1 MNLPE
6 PIAARSLLG
15 SAVPKPDAAA
25 KATGRTRYIND
36 MTLPRM
42 LHARIL
48 RAGRSHAR
56 IVSID
61 TAAARALPGVHAV
74 LTAADV
80 SVRAFGFA
88 SDQLP
93 FKGDKVRCIR
103 DEIAAV
109 AAETE
114 AIAEAALALIDVT
127 YEDLAVLS
135 SPEDAEA
142 PGAALVHDGRDDN
155 THLRDSF
162 DHGDLAAAENGSE
175 VTVAATFDLPFV
187 AHCCMGTSCVLA
199 ETDAEGRLTLYSQT
213 QAPHHLQKG
222 VAQALGMDPGDVRI
236 IQPPVGGAFG
246 AKTDMYAYE
255 PICALLA
262 RETGRPVKLTF
273 TREEEFIAS
282 PTRQPVR
289 IDFRAGACA
298 DGTLTFRDA
307 DCLIDNG
314 AYTSWGPLIPFVM
327 TRTFSSL
334 FRADAVRVRSRSVY
348 TNNPFSGAFR
358 GYGNVQAS
366 FATGVA
372 LDMLAEKLGI
382 DPVTLM
388 LANAQQDGE
397 MSPQGSRFEDCA
409 LETCIL
415 RAAEATD
422 FRARHAA
429 LKGRSGRLRRGIGIA
444 CTIHNGGG
452 AKLYPSDG
460 CGTIVKFDDAGR
472 CTVITGASEIGQGI
486 DATIAILTAEVL
498 GLPAGHVR
506 VVQGDTAITPWD
518 MGAKASRS
526 TFIAGNSAVRAAHKA
541 RAQILAAAQRRAN
554 VGLGQLDLRDG
565 HVVQLPDGVP
575 VVSIGKLLREMHYGP
590 EPELV
595 MATDYYE
602 PPTQMEGPNHQGEVS
617 AAWAHAAY
625 VAEVEVDT
633 FTGETRVL
641 KVTVAQDV
649 GRVVSG
655 LGLRG
660 QIEGGVAIGLG
671 YALSEELR
679 LQGGHVENPAFRDY
693 KIITAPEMPAV
704 ECHFIESNSRNG
716 PYGAKGAAEIPC
728 VATPPAVANAIF
740 NATGVRMFAPPFTPE
755 KLCRALQAMNRD
767 PFTSLAP
774 EGQT

>member
-6 PIAARSLLG
+6 AIPPRSLLG
-15 SAVPKPDAAA
+15 CALPKPDAVA

-48 RAGRSHAR
+48 RAGRGHAR

-61 TAAARALPGVHAV
+61 TAAARSLRGVHAV

-80 SVRAFGFA
+80 AARSFGFA
-88 SDQLP
+88 GDQLP
-93 FKGDKVRCIR
+93 LKSGKIRSVR
-103 DEIAAV
+103 DEVAAV

-114 AIAEAALALIDVT
+114 AIAEIALALIEVN
-127 YEDLAVLS
+127 YEDLPVLAT
-135 SPEDAEA
+135 PEAASA
-142 PGAALVHDGRDDN
+142 PGAVLIHEGRDDN
-155 THLRDSF
+155 NHLRDSF
-162 DHGDLAAAENGSE
+162 DHGDIGSAEAASD
-175 VTVAATFDLPFV
+175 VTVTATFELPFV
-187 AHCCMGTSCVLA
+187 AHCCMGTSCVIA
-199 ETDAEGRLTLYSQT
+199 ETDADGGLTLYSQT

-222 VAQALGMDPGDVRI
+222 VAQALGMNPGDVRI
-236 IQPPVGGAFG
+236 VQPPVGGAFG

-262 RETGRPVKLTF
+262 FQTGRPVKLAF
-273 TREEEFIAS
+273 SREEEFVAS
-282 PTRQPVR
+282 PTRQPLR
-289 IDFRAGACA
+289 IRFRAGARA
-298 DGTLTFRDA
+298 DGTFTFRDA

-366 FATGVA
+366 FAMGVT
-372 LDMLAEKLGI
+372 LDMLAEKLGM
-382 DPVTLM
+382 DPVALM
-388 LANAQQDGE
+388 LANAQREGE
-397 MSPQGSRFEDCA
+397 VSPQGSRFEDCA
-409 LETCIL
+409 LEACI
-415 RAAEATD
+415 RHVAEVTD
-422 FRARHAA
+422 FQARHEAFA
-429 LKGRSGRLRRGIGIA
+429 GGTGRLRRGIGIA

-460 CGTIVKFDDAGR
+460 CGTILKFDDAGR

-486 DATIAILTAEVL
+486 DATIAILTAETL

-526 TFIAGNSAVRAAHKA
+526 TFIAGNSAVRAARKA
-541 RAQILAAAQRRAN
+541 REQILAAAESRSNVSRA
-554 VGLGQLDLRDG
+554 LLDLRDG
-565 HVVQLPDGVP
+565 HVVQLPDGIP

-595 MATDYYE
+595 MVTDYYE
-602 PPTQMEGPNHQGEVS
+602 PPTQMEGQNHQGEVS

-633 FTGETRVL
+633 HTGVTRVVG
-641 KVTVAQDV
+641 VTVAQDV

-671 YALSEELR
+671 YALSEELMVR
-679 LQGGHVENPAFRDY
+679 SGQVLNAGFRDY
-693 KIITAPEMPAV
+693 KIMTAPEMPPV
-704 ECHFIESNSRNG
+704 SCHFIESNSRNG

-728 VATPPAVANAIF
+728 VATPPAVANAIS
-740 NATGVRMFAPPFTPE
+740 NAIGVRMFAPPFTPE
-755 KLCRALQAMNRD
+755 KLCRALEAAARD
-767 PFTSLAP
+767 PFVSLAP
-774 EGQT
+774 EGLK